1 VVLALAII
9 LALFVPWPW
18 NLIVLVLGIVGE
30 VGEIVY
36 GRRIAKRWRPRTGA
50 ESMVGLEAEV
60 ASPCRPRGQ
69 VRILGELW
77 EAMCEGGAEA
87 GDLVRVTDVDGLRL
101 VVERT
106 ESRMA

>member
-30 VGEIVY
+30 VGEIAY